1 MKAVVVHQ
9 YGGPEVLK
17 YEDYPDPV
25 PGPGD
30 VLVRVAATSVNPI
43 DYKRRAGLTK
53 DFYPLQFPGLIGV
66 DMAGTVV
73 KIGPGVEGFSV
84 GDQVFAMADNT
95 YAELCV
101 VKAAILAKVPKGL
114 DLIQAAALPLVTVTG
129 NQLLSATGIKAGQ
142 TVLVVGAIGNV
153 GRSAVFTAKQR
164 GATVIA
170 GVLKSQI
177 DEAKTV
183 GADQVVA
190 TDDDTAIANLAPLD
204 AIADTVG
211 GRTAEKL
218 IAKVKPGGVY
228 ASVVEAPQNAAKYP
242 SVKVV
247 HVFSKF
253 DNRCIH
259 SSRLDPGD
267 QFLGGSSADG
277 IRNRIEWRKIRNRG
291 VVVGCDHLIRPHC
304 LRLIHLPLQNPCDH
318 GRPAFLGSK
327 YRRTPDI
334 SSSTYDEHR
343 LARFDSSSGHEL
355 VAGRSHQRQ
364 RRGLN
369 QIEPLGDFRQDR
381 RLHNTKFGV
390 SIVRHGE
397 HPVTDGKAF
406 HPRPNLDHRPRHI
419 DSYEAWEMKGIKIL
433 R

>member
-1 MKAVVVHQ
+1 MKAIVVHQ

-17 YEDYPDPV
+17 FEDYPDPV
-25 PGPGD
+25 PGPGE

-66 DMAGTVV
+66 DVAGTVV

-101 VKAAILAKVPKGL
+101 VKAAVLAKVPKGL

-129 NQLLSATGIKAGQ
+129 NQLMSATGIKAGQ
-142 TVLVVGAIGNV
+142 TVLVVGAGGNV

-170 GVLKSQI
+170 GVLKKQM
-177 DEAKTV
+177 DEVKTV

-190 TDDDTAIANLAPLD
+190 TDDDTAILNLPPLD
-204 AIADTVG
+204 ALADTVG

-218 IAKVKPGGVY
+218 IAKVKPGGVF
-228 ASVVEAPQNAAKYP
+228 ATVVAPPQSAAYYP

-253 DNRCIH
+253 DRKTLEFMAEAV
-259 SSRLDPGD
+259 R
-267 QFLGGSSADG
+267 DG
-277 IRNRIEWRKIRNRG
+277 KLVIPISET
-291 VVVGCDHLIRPHC
+291 
-304 LRLIHLPLQNPCDH
+304 LPLRQAAEAQATAEK
-318 GRPAFLGSK
+318 GVAGKIL
-327 YRRTPDI
+327 
-334 SSSTYDEHR
+334 
-343 LARFDSSSGHEL
+343 L
-355 VAGRSHQRQ
+355 VA
-364 RRGLN
+364 
-369 QIEPLGDFRQDR
+369 
-381 RLHNTKFGV
+381 
-390 SIVRHGE
+390 
-397 HPVTDGKAF
+397 
-406 HPRPNLDHRPRHI
+406 
-419 DSYEAWEMKGIKIL
+419 
-433 R
+433 